1 MNISSPLKFIR
12 EIRSGSSLPILIR
25 DGDNQKIF
33 VKLSGSGEGTDSLVM
48 EWIANKLGLKINLPV
63 LEPVLL
69 NIDYLENYESA
80 DIETR
85 ELIEKSIGYNLAF
98 QYIESE
104 ELVQREFID
113 KQNQLL
119 FLFFWDCFL
128 INIDRTPQN
137 LNLLKVNNKIIAI
150 DYGFSF
156 LLKQI
161 LSHSTLKVNTQIL
174 KQLKRHPFNTND
186 KYEDSLKKFVTRL
199 QKISLED
206 VSSIIHE
213 IPEGWLSSDEKAYFT
228 KQLWEK
234 IQQPNHIFDIV
245 SQLPN
250 VKVETNQEAKLQR
263 LANRD
268 QFVERI
274 KNKYIK

>member
-1 MNISSPLKFIR
+1 MEISSPLKFIK
-12 EIRSGSSLPILIR
+12 EIRTGSSLPIVIQDR
-25 DGDNQKIF
+25 NNQQFF

-48 EWIANKLGLKINLPV
+48 EWIANKLGLKLNLPV
-63 LEPVLL
+63 LEPILL
-69 NIDYLENYESA
+69 NIQFLEKYESA

-98 QYIESE
+98 LYIESE
-104 ELVQREFID
+104 ELVHTEFID
-113 KQNQLL
+113 KDNQLL
-119 FLFFWDCFL
+119 FLFFLDCFL

-161 LSHSTLKVNTQIL
+161 LSHSTLKISTQLL
-174 KQLKRHPFNTND
+174 KQLKRHPFNTKD
-186 KYEDSLKKFVTRL
+186 KYEETLKEFVTRL
-199 QKISLED
+199 KQISLED

-213 IPEGWLSSDEKAYFT
+213 LPEEWLNIDEKAYFT
-228 KQLWEK
+228 KQLWER
-234 IQQPNHIFDIV
+234 IQHPDHIFDIM

-250 VKVETNQEAKLQR
+250 VKVETNQESKLQR

-268 QFVERI
+268 QFVEKI
-274 KNKYIK
+274 KNKYAK